1 MTAYDWVLV
10 AIVGTILAIPAA
22 VAAGW
27 AAAPFAFKAGA
38 VLALAW
44 MSSRE
49 I

>member
-1 MTAYDWVLV
+1 MSAYDWVLV

-27 AAAPFAFKAGA
+27 AMAPFGFKLGA